1 MALMRDKCFR
11 FGLKS
16 TVLLLRGK
24 PNTHLCKHVTVAEE
38 LEEQIQRG
46 RKKISKGERKKKK
59 SGFCI
64 VITCTETYYSGDV

>member
-1 MALMRDKCFR
+1 MRDKCFR

-24 PNTHLCKHVTVAEE
+24 PNTHLYKHVTVAEDW
-38 LEEQIQRG
+38 RN
-46 RKKISKGERKKKK
+46 KHKGGEKNLQGKKKK